1 MKSVLKKIGVLFL
14 KPFPQCTL
22 HLFITAEASTV
33 PLGLGTGGN
42 HLEPD
47 LGYTVDVAAL
57 KSPGVELHPLLLH
70 LCEAWHHVEEV
81 FHFLFQSVRF
91 FFLMQ

>member
-1 MKSVLKKIGVLFL
+1 
-14 KPFPQCTL
+14 
-22 HLFITAEASTV
+22 
-33 PLGLGTGGN
+33 LGTGGN

-47 LGYTVDVAAL
+47 LGYMVDAAAL
-57 KSPGVELHPLLLH
+57 KIPGVELHLSLLH
-70 LCEAWHHVEEV
+70 LCEAWHCHVEEV